1 LAPLTHCINCLT
13 RFPQLFLSI
22 LPKLYPILETHFI
35 HRIGP
40 WEPGDPIPA
49 GERGKEVDKVE
60 EVVTPSMLVLAKLAE
75 RFKTEV
81 RELLFPDDL

>member
-1 LAPLTHCINCLT
+1 M
-13 RFPQLFLSI
+13 
-22 LPKLYPILETHFI
+22 
-35 HRIGP
+35 
-40 WEPGDPIPA
+40 
-49 GERGKEVDKVE
+49 DKVE